1 MTINPEDKTLQML
14 QKPKKDLYTLI
25 EAFKSHTNFCFI
37 RFSDGETEILR
48 NNSLFIGPE
57 YVSSSAG
64 TFKFNYPPHDF
75 KDFNPV
81 RDVEFRK
88 ELINAAKF
96 KKINFIKGIRT
107 SSNNNGIQDRE
118 MMIKFNNGDLSNL
131 TFTDLLINSNYKE
144 FRRVFL
150 PLILNANSINLIA
163 NYRAVMTDINSTW
176 NHIAIPDNFIPKYK
190 QILDE
195 VLRKIIKL
203 PSGSIILS
211 SASSL
216 SNLIGHNLWAIR
228 QDVTFIDIGTTIHDL
243 VGMGSGNRSYHIL
256 NEKLSTKNIVS
267 KVRYVLQED
276 YHLNW

>member
-1 MTINPEDKTLQML
+1 
-14 QKPKKDLYTLI
+14 
-25 EAFKSHTNFCFI
+25 
-37 RFSDGETEILR
+37 
-48 NNSLFIGPE
+48 
-57 YVSSSAG
+57 
-64 TFKFNYPPHDF
+64 
-75 KDFNPV
+75 
-81 RDVEFRK
+81 
-88 ELINAAKF
+88 
-96 KKINFIKGIRT
+96 
-107 SSNNNGIQDRE
+107 
-118 MMIKFNNGDLSNL
+118 
-131 TFTDLLINSNYKE
+131 
-144 FRRVFL
+144 
-150 PLILNANSINLIA
+150 
-163 NYRAVMTDINSTW
+163 MTDINSTW